1 MVLEVLGEWHPG
13 KDATLI
19 VYVLLLA
26 MAALAVVT
34 FTGSITESTHRRATK
49 R

>member
-1 MVLEVLGEWHPG
+1 VLEHCRPR
-13 KDATLI
+13 KDANLI

-26 MAALAVVT
+26 MAALAIVT
-34 FTGSITESTHRRATK
+34 LTGSITESAHRRATK

>member
-1 MVLEVLGEWHPG
+1 V
-13 KDATLI
+13 I
-19 VYVLLLA
+19 VYVLLIA

-34 FTGSITESTHRRATK
+34 FTGSITESPHRRAPK

>member
-1 MVLEVLGEWHPG
+1 VLEHCRPR